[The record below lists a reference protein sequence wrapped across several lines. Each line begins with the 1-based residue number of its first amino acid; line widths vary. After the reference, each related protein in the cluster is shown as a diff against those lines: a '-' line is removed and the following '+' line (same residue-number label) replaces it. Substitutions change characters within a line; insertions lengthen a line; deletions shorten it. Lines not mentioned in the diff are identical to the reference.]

1 MLTIGDDA
9 YSLGTSFVGVIGMR
23 VRAAAIL
30 IMLGFMCV
38 PVASWAAVPTVTIE
52 SGSLAGEANGSVW
65 VFRGV
70 PYAAPPVGELRWRAP
85 KSPGRWHGV
94 RQAVTFGAACVQD
107 PALGGNPRPQS
118 EDCLYLNVWTPA
130 GAARASLPVMVWIH
144 GGGFV
149 AGAGFQNLYDGTNF
163 ARDGVVLVSINYR
176 LNAMGFFSHPALRGG
191 GNFGLMDEIA
201 ALQWV
206 KKNIAAFGGDPHRV
220 TLFGESAGGDSVLF
234 LLTAT
239 APDLFQQA
247 IIESGPGYRTPK
259 TQPQEQAHDVKLAQ
273 SAGVPATGSAKQL
286 RALAPEKF
294 FGDFYGAGP
303 FIDGRL
309 VRQFPLAIFEAGRA
323 RRVPLIIGS
332 NSDEGSIAKIYS
344 QAVPDILSAMGD
356 QAARVRAAYGEVG
369 SDEAVFGRQLFGD
382 VVFGA
387 SSRRIAALNSSSAPT
402 FLYQFDYLTA
412 DLRGK
417 RPGASHVSEV
427 PYVFD
432 TLANWWAPPTDED
445 RAMAT
450 LVHSCW
456 VSFAKFGHP
465 ACGSPD
471 AWSPYDPHTDRT
483 FLITREGTHAQSGYR
498 ARQYDAIAAA
508 LYSPANLVRR

>member
-1 MLTIGDDA
+1 VRIRLSAML
-9 YSLGTSFVGVIGMR
+9 V
-23 VRAAAIL
+23 
-30 IMLGFMCV
+30 MLGFV
-38 PVASWAAVPTVTIE
+38 WPVASGAAGPTVAVE
-52 SGSLAGEANGSVW
+52 SGALAGEADGSIW
-65 VFRGV
+65 VFKGI
-70 PYAAPPVGELRWRAP
+70 PYAAAPVGELRWQAP

-130 GAARASLPVMVWIH
+130 DAPRASLPVMVWIH

-149 AGAGFQNLYDGTNF
+149 AGAGFQNLYDGANF

-176 LNAMGFFSHPALRGG
+176 LNAMGFFSHPGLHGG

-206 KKNIAAFGGDPHRV
+206 KKNIAAFGGDPRRV
-220 TLFGESAGGDSVLF
+220 TVFGESAGGDSVLF
-234 LLTAT
+234 LMTA
-239 APDLFQQA
+239 AGPGLFQQA
-247 IIESGPGYRTPK
+247 IIESGPGYRKPK
-259 TQPQEQAHDVKLAQ
+259 TQAEEEAHDIKLAE
-273 SAGVPATGSAKQL
+273 SVGVPATGNAKQL

-303 FIDGRL
+303 FIDGHL
-309 VRQFPLAIFEAGRA
+309 VRQFPLAVFEEGNAW
-323 RRVPLIIGS
+323 RVPLIIGS

-344 QAVPDILSAMGD
+344 QAVPEILSTMGD
-356 QAARVRAAYGEVG
+356 QAVRVREAYGEVG

-387 SSRRIAALNSSSAPT
+387 SSRRIAALNSAAAPT

-432 TLANWWAPPTDED
+432 TLVNWWAPPTDD
-445 RAMAT
+445 DKAMAT

-456 VSFAKFGHP
+456 VSFAKLGHP
-465 ACGSPD
+465 VCGRPD
-471 AWSPYDPHTDRT
+471 SWSPYDPHTDST
-483 FLITREGTHAQSGYR
+483 FLITREGTHGQAGYR

-508 LYSPANLVRR
+508 LYSSANLVRR